1 MIEPEVLARIPGC
14 ADQQPPLAV
23 ARLPGGQGR
32 NLVLRVDTSAGRF
45 VLRCRLPPWNRPG
58 AAALTELRAHRLAAA
73 AGLAPA
79 VLDAASD
86 GSWILMEYIDAPC
99 WTPEQLCSARGV
111 EQLGGRLAVLHA
123 LAVPAGVPVADPEA
137 MAAGYLER
145 AATRDPESARALQ
158 PLAAQISRL
167 GERLADAG
175 EQLVPVHGDIMA
187 SNMLGTLPLLVD
199 WEYAQAADPTWDL
212 ACLLS
217 YYPQI
222 QRFLEVLL
230 ESADCAAPQDR
241 ARLQLQRERFTLLN
255 RLWDAA
261 YPAS

>member
-14 ADQQPPLAV
+14 EDQQPPLAV
-23 ARLPGGQGR
+23 AQLPGGQGR
-32 NLVLRVDTSAGRF
+32 NLVLRVDTSSGRF
-45 VLRCRLPPWNRPG
+45 VLRCRLPPRDRPG
-58 AAALTELRAHRLAAA
+58 AAALTELRAHGLAAA

-79 VLDAASD
+79 VLDAAPD

-99 WTPEQLCSARGV
+99 WTPAQLCSVHGV
-111 EQLGGRLAVLHA
+111 QQLGSRLAMLHA

-145 AATRDPESARALQ
+145 SASRDPGSAQALQ
-158 PLAAQISRL
+158 PLAAQIGKL
-167 GERLADAG
+167 GQRLADAG
-175 EQLVPVHGDIMA
+175 EQVVPVHGDIMA
-187 SNMLGTLPLLVD
+187 SNMLGPMPLLVD

-222 QRFLEVLL
+222 EPHLDLL
-230 ESADCAAPQDR
+230 LGAAECSGAEDR